1 MDRRPEWMKSL
12 SRLISSTPAAPP
24 AGMPKPTFGTVKQL
38 NPLRIAL
45 DNDPLTTL
53 PYSPPCLDYPTYV
66 GQRVWVETYGRQ
78 VVIVGISKSS
88 PDLPVGSGGVWTG
101 PVGKEPILPWML
113 AEGQLLPRVDYP
125 ELSALYGNTF
135 TGSTTTHVALPD
147 ARGRTAV
154 HYEAGSS
161 LWGTVGGKP
170 GTEDV
175 TLTIP
180 QLPPHSHAPPEGGF
194 YVESSWGVLPRSS
207 PVVSMGTGGEYGT
220 SRQRLAVNGTPLSTG
235 SAGESEP
242 HNNVQPSLVMRYMV
256 KVR

>member
-113 AEGQLLPRVDYP
+113 AEGQLLLRADYP

-135 TGSTTTHVALPD
+135 TGSTSTYVALPD

-154 HYEAGSS
+154 HRESGSS
-161 LWGTVGGKP
+161 QFGTIGQHFGAKN
-170 GTEDV
+170 E
-175 TLTIP
+175 TLTVNQMP
-180 QLPPHSHAPPEGGF
+180 SHGHDIRVAMTKATGWIDSSPYFAGGTGIDDEGYGASYWDALNEDAIGDEGG
-194 YVESSWGVLPRSS
+194 GL
-207 PVVSMGTGGEYGT
+207 
-220 SRQRLAVNGTPLSTG
+220 
-235 SAGESEP
+235 P
-242 HNNVQPSLVMRYMV
+242 HNNVQPSLVLRYMV